1 MKKKKKKK
9 KKQVKRIG
17 RQQKNSCGRSFITPK
32 QILKVTPQKCILV
45 GSQPT
50 LKQLMKVVE
59 QPKGI
64 EGVI

>member
-1 MKKKKKKK
+1 L
-9 KKQVKRIG
+9 
-17 RQQKNSCGRSFITPK
+17 ITPK